1 MSDEFT
7 YPKRKVK
14 FFVCLFVFSKTEVCR
29 EKYYLESKC
38 GIMYACTLNKHKICS
53 QILKE
58 MCGEKYFLFVFFQ
71 TEMCSEKYF
80 LESIK
85 LVYKV

>member
-7 YPKRKVK
+7 YPKRKVN

-38 GIMYACTLNKHKICS
+38 GIMYACTLNKHKICTNFEGK
-53 QILKE
+53 QGKE
-58 MCGEKYFLFVFFQ
+58 EDCTNRCIAAYGGNHHLNQMPL
-71 TEMCSEKYF
+71 
-80 LESIK
+80 
-85 LVYKV
+85 